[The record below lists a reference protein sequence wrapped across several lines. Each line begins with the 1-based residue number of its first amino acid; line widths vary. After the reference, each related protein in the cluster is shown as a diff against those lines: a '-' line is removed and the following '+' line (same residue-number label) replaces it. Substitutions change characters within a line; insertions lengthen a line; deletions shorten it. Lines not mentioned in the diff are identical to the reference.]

1 MPTLSAV
8 DRFEIEGAHRRRI
21 CTECD
26 GVPIPYIYIY
36 GTVRTPIT
44 LITACVPFLKRYTK
58 GTERNTSVHLQFCD
72 LGIHKVEMALAFIGD
87 VENK

>member
-8 DRFEIEGAHRRRI
+8 DRFEIEGAHKVVP
-21 CTECD
+21 
-26 GVPIPYIYIY
+26 VPIVMVFPFPHIYIC

-44 LITACVPFLKRYTK
+44 LISACVPFLKRYTK
-58 GTERNTSVHLQFCD
+58 GTVRNTSVHLQFCD
-72 LGIHKVEMALAFIGD
+72 LGIHKVEMALAFIGN